1 MHHKHDDIEEE
12 LEHRKD
18 ELPISLKVKI
28 SKTIKE
34 IRQKI
39 PYKKVAELNLIKI
52 QKLQKHQ

>member
-39 PYKKVAELNLIKI
+39 PYKKECYALIKDI
-52 QKLQKHQ
+52 EEELK